1 MKEGLIIEVDDRHPL
16 AIVRLSGSLAAMEIY
31 KVKAMADT
39 WLREGKKFIA
49 LNLAYVNFMDSA
61 GIGLLLQLR
70 NSCHAA
76 GGGVVLVRSATGQ
89 VMRTLEIASVEK
101 LIPFFESIG
110 DALGYLQ
117 TKYGVGAGQVV
128 SSHPAGDLKEIVKLL
143 GQRLTQVEER
153 LARIESKLGK

>member
-49 LNLAYVNFMDSA
+49 LNLAYVSFMDSA

-70 NSCHAA
+70 NSSHAA
-76 GGGVVLVRSATGQ
+76 GGGVVLVRSATSQ

-101 LIPFFESIG
+101 LIPFLKVSG
-110 DALGYLQ
+110 MRLGISKPNMVLVQVRLYLRTRRETSRRQ
-117 TKYGVGAGQVV
+117 
-128 SSHPAGDLKEIVKLL
+128 SSSSASV
-143 GQRLTQVEER
+143 
-153 LARIESKLGK
+153 